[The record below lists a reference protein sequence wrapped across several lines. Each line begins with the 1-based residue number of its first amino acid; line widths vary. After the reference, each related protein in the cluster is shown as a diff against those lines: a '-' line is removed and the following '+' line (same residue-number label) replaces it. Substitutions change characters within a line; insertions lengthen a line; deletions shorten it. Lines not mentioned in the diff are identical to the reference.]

1 MASKRTYYQILYVHE
16 DAPTKIITSSY
27 RTLMQQLN
35 AHPDRGGDETEAA
48 LINRAYAVLSI
59 SDKRTQYDR
68 DLEAMREAAGNPGTP
83 RYETIQLSVGPIC
96 PFCSSKHIHGK
107 NIPEDAVCANCNSPL
122 KLGKEKILDKT
133 GQRKIRRFDQ
143 RENMHFYTEWPQS
156 NPHQGVMMDFSPRGM
171 MFETSTEIF
180 VNTVL
185 KIDCS
190 RFKAIGQVVN
200 CRQMGKLM
208 RPNWRI
214 GIQFITIQFKSTRG
228 TFISDTA

>member
-68 DLEAMREAAGNPGTP
+68 NLEAMREAVCNPGTP

-96 PFCSSKHIHGK
+96 QFCSSKHIHGK

-122 KLGKEKILDKT
+122 KLGKEN
-133 GQRKIRRFDQ
+133 Q
-143 RENMHFYTEWPQS
+143 RENMHFYPEWPQS

-171 MFETSTEIF
+171 MFVTSTEIF

-214 GIQFITIQFKSTRG
+214 GIQFITIQFKSARG